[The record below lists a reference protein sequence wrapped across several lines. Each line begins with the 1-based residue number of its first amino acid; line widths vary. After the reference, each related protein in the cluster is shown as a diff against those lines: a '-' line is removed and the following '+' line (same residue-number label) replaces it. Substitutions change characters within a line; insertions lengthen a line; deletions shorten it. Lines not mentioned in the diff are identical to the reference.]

1 MPERVFLGWHR
12 PFLGLLAEWLLTR
25 REELPGMLVVV
36 PTAQAG
42 RLLREG
48 LAEAAGGL
56 LAPKVVTP
64 GHFLRTDDAAPE
76 AVELLAWVEVLESIR
91 DWSPFAAA
99 FPLPPGE
106 GEAPGWALG
115 LAKSLSGVRTSLQ
128 ENALMIADAARW
140 LGKTVEAER
149 WQALAALE
157 AKVEQQLKRWRFES
171 RSRALA
177 RGGQSD
183 ESPRIVL
190 AGVPDFPAAVAR
202 HLSHAV
208 ILVGAPWKE
217 ASTFDDYGRPVPEWI
232 EPGKKPIPVWTA
244 RNIDWPETGC
254 VTLAA
259 DPRQQATEAMQ
270 LAAAAATSSD
280 ELALGSADEATA
292 GELVRAFGR
301 GGWVLHDPAHP
312 PPAPLKAWLAA
323 WRQFVSRPD
332 AAAAIDL
339 LGFAET
345 RALTG
350 GKRAQRVIALSA
362 ARDQW
367 LARDRDDLQ
376 RVAAL
381 NSRNPEAIQLAEET
395 LESLQRHRAA
405 FLREGAHA
413 GLARLLERIDPR
425 GDQSA
430 AILEWLDAT
439 AAVAAEVRREP
450 GLWIDLLCST
460 LPDGTVVPPDDRVLD
475 VQGWLELFHEPGKHL
490 IVCGMNEG
498 LIPGRASTDA
508 WLPEGTRRLLG
519 LSHDAARHARD
530 AFLLTA
536 MIEARR
542 DGGRVDLLL
551 AKTSSDGDV
560 LLPSRLL
567 LAAAEGELPAR
578 VKQLFREIEPPD
590 SSLAWTLDEV
600 WKWQPP
606 VVDKEPRVGVTAF
619 SDYLACPFRFY
630 LKHISGMSAP
640 EPERVEWNQRDFGNV
655 AHIIVERWA
664 LDEEAK
670 DLFKADAIERWV
682 HEELDRVIAERFGT
696 KVPLAVR
703 IQRESMRQRL
713 SWFARVQA
721 AERDNGWQIA
731 EVETKFE
738 LEIEGVKV
746 VGRVDRI
753 ERHEDGRRRVLD
765 YKTGTTAGAVESS
778 HRTNVIASTR
788 FPAHLENVPQI
799 LCTGADGKTKRWKNL
814 QVALYSAALGD
825 VDEIGYF
832 QLGATEGDVKL
843 SLWDGFSIADRDSA
857 LACARWV
864 VGQVKNQVFW
874 PPAEKVDFDDYAV
887 LALGRSLEE
896 TVAWKGGAA

>member
-1 MPERVFLGWHR
+1 MPERVFLGWDR
-12 PFLGLLAEWLLTR
+12 PFLGLLTEWLLAR

-42 RLLREG
+42 RLLREA

-64 GHFLRTDDAAPE
+64 GHFLRAEHAAPE
-76 AVELLAWVEVLESIR
+76 AIELLAWVEVLESIR
-91 DWSPFAAA
+91 DWSPYAAA

-106 GEAPGWALG
+106 GEAAGWALG
-115 LAKSLSGVRTSLQ
+115 LAKSLAGIRTSLQ
-128 ENALMIADAARW
+128 ENALMLADAARR
-140 LGKTVEAER
+140 LAKTVEGER
-149 WQALAALE
+149 WEALAALE
-157 AKVEQQLKRWRFES
+157 AKVEQQLKRWRYES

-177 RGGQSD
+177 RGADVDGT
-183 ESPRIVL
+183 RRVVL
-190 AGVPDFPAAVAR
+190 AGVPDFPVAVVR
-202 HLSHAV
+202 HLSEAIV
-208 ILVGAPWKE
+208 LIGAPGSE
-217 ASTFDDYGRPVPEWI
+217 SSHFDELGRPVPEWTERKI
-232 EPGKKPIPVWTA
+232 A
-244 RNIDWPETGC
+244 WPENGS
-254 VTLAA
+254 VTLTA
-259 DPRQQATEAMQ
+259 DPRQQAAEAMQ
-270 LAAAAATSSD
+270 LVAAAGTPSD

-301 GGWVLHDPAHP
+301 GGWVLHDPAHL

-345 RALTG
+345 GALTG
-350 GKRAQRVIALSA
+350 GKRAQRVAALSF

-367 LARDRDDLQ
+367 LARDRDDLK
-376 RVAAL
+376 RIAAL
-381 NSRNPEAIQLAEET
+381 TPRNPEAIQLAEET
-395 LESLQRHRAA
+395 LESLQRHRAT
-405 FLREGAHA
+405 FLREGVHA
-413 GLARLLERIDPR
+413 GLGRLLDRIHPA

-430 AILEWLDAT
+430 AVLEWLDAT
-439 AAVAAEVRREP
+439 ALVAAEVRREP
-450 GLWIDLLCST
+450 GFWIDLLCST
-460 LPDGTVVPPDDRVLD
+460 LPEAATHAPEDRVLD
-475 VQGWLELFHEPGKHL
+475 VQGWLELFHDPGKHL
-490 IVCGMNEG
+490 VVCGMNEG
-498 LIPGRASTDA
+498 LVPGRASTDA
-508 WLPEGTRRLLG
+508 WLPEGTRKLLG

-530 AFLLTA
+530 AYLLTA
-536 MIEARR
+536 MIEVRR
-542 DGGRVDLLL
+542 KGGRVDLLL
-551 AKTSSDGDV
+551 AKTGSDGDV

-567 LAAAEGELPAR
+567 LAAEEGELPVR

-590 SSLAWTLDEV
+590 SSLAWTLDEA

-606 VVDKEPRVGVTAF
+606 AIDKEPRIGVTSFA
-619 SDYLACPFRFY
+619 DYLACPFRFY
-630 LKHISGMSAP
+630 LKHIAGMSAP
-640 EPERVEWNQRDFGNV
+640 DPERVEWNQRDFGNV

-670 DLFKADAIERWV
+670 DSSKAEAIEAWV
-682 HEELDRVIAERFGT
+682 HEELDRVIAERFGA

-721 AERDNGWQIA
+721 VERASGWRIA

-738 LEIEGVKV
+738 LEIDGVKV

-753 ERHEDGRRRVLD
+753 ERHDDGRRRVLD

-778 HRTNVIASTR
+778 HRTGVIASTR

-799 LCTGADGKTKRWKNL
+799 LCAGSDGKTKRWKNL

-825 VDEIGYF
+825 VDELGYF
-832 QLGATEGDVKL
+832 QLGATEGDVRL

-857 LACARWV
+857 LDCARWV
-864 VGQVKNQVFW
+864 VGQVKSRVFW
-874 PPAEKVDFDDYAV
+874 PPAEKVDFDDYAL
-887 LALGRSLEE
+887 LALGRSLDE